1 MTIVMGT
8 MGLEEVNNVIQ
19 RELAKLFATHNIGSP
34 HSANTIGSN
43 PAAPAT
49 PRPNSTGAIPLAL
62 IVAGAPAT
70 PTAAPPNDVLRDS
83 NSRNASRSLSDDS
96 ALFYVRREEQEV
108 LLAADQDQEMV
119 DEHDQR
125 RVSPVRASPPEYQSD
140 SDSDFVPARAI
151 AGPSRVKKT
160 KITLYNSLPE
170 INAPFMEQTDS
181 FRRQFAVKLL
191 RAVLPPSQKLG
202 EKVKYLSGDV
212 WRCVFM
218 D

>member
-1 MTIVMGT
+1 MRRKEQEA
-8 MGLEEVNNVIQ
+8 L
-19 RELAKLFATHNIGSP
+19 
-34 HSANTIGSN
+34 
-43 PAAPAT
+43 PAT
-49 PRPNSTGAIPLAL
+49 
-62 IVAGAPAT
+62 
-70 PTAAPPNDVLRDS
+70 
-83 NSRNASRSLSDDS
+83 
-96 ALFYVRREEQEV
+96 
-108 LLAADQDQEMV
+108 DQDQEMV

-125 RVSPVRASPPEYQSD
+125 RVSPVQASPPEYQSD
-140 SDSDFVPARAI
+140 SDSDFVPSRAI

-212 WRCVFM
+212 SRCVFM

>member
-34 HSANTIGSN
+34 HSANTIGSI

-49 PRPNSTGAIPLAL
+49 PTSPRPPRTGAIPPAP

-83 NSRNASRSLSDDS
+83 NSLNSSRSLSDNS
-96 ALFYVRREEQEV
+96 ALFYMRREEQEA
-108 LLAADQDQEMV
+108 LPATDQDQEMV

-125 RVSPVRASPPEYQSD
+125 RVSPVQASPPEYQSD
-140 SDSDFVPARAI
+140 SESDFAPARAI
-151 AGPSRVKKT
+151 AGPSRVTKT

-170 INAPFMEQTDS
+170 INAPFMEQMDS
-181 FRRQFAVKLL
+181 F
-191 RAVLPPSQKLG
+191 
-202 EKVKYLSGDV
+202 
-212 WRCVFM
+212 C
-218 D
+218 